1 MRHRDLSD
9 LISGGEM
16 ACSQIIRALLG
27 IRHRPE
33 HRDFQDAL
41 VDAWVSWLRTEELAG
56 SLGVRRLRLSGQR
69 MCGGY
74 LNEIRLMEAL
84 ILYHDPNAG
93 VIRDGPGRCYR
104 HAIRVRVQE
113 MAMNYFSRPER
124 EPKDPL
130 QLSEDEFC
138 KTYHAHNKEGQPCY
152 KTKTLPEET

>member
-1 MRHRDLSD
+1 MLMSFSMGIVLLRQGDQFVAQVPLLNFKTFASEQIENLIEVSDSVTHRWKFYTYTTDGDIQRWASWMRHRDLSD

-41 VDAWVSWLRTEELAG
+41 VDAWVSWLRTGEPAG

-74 LNEIRLMEAL
+74 LNKIRLMEAL
-84 ILYHDPNAG
+84 IVYHDPNAA
-93 VIRDGPGRCYR
+93 VI
-104 HAIRVRVQE
+104 
-113 MAMNYFSRPER
+113 
-124 EPKDPL
+124 
-130 QLSEDEFC
+130 
-138 KTYHAHNKEGQPCY
+138 
-152 KTKTLPEET
+152 